1 MSHDVDYALRCLRWL
16 ANSVA
21 KDYQDKNMSTELI
34 NKTDKFYD
42 SLRKTIDWHELTRDD
57 FLTLGFMC
65 CGYEEEDEYELWLV
79 PLWLYDAIPDG
90 FLLMDLNH
98 NMFTFKRGQTP
109 FEIFY
114 GCMTYGI
121 RIPNPSYGKTLD
133 ELLDEL
139 PDN

>member
-16 ANSVA
+16 ANAVA

-42 SLRKTIDWHELTRDD
+42 SLRKTVDWHGLTRDD
-57 FLTLGFMC
+57 FLTLGFMN

-90 FLLMDLNH
+90 LLLMDLNH

-133 ELLDEL
+133 KLLDEL
-139 PDN
+139 SDN

>member
-1 MSHDVDYALRCLRWL
+1 MCNDVDYALRCLKWL

-34 NKTDKFYD
+34 KKVDKFYE
-42 SLRKTIDWHELTRDD
+42 SVKIAIDWHELTRND
-57 FLTLGFMC
+57 FLKLGFMN
-65 CGYEEEDEYELWLV
+65 CGYDDEDEYELWLI
-79 PLWLYDAIPDG
+79 PMWLYDAIPDG
-90 FLLMDLNH
+90 LLLMNLDH
-98 NMFTFKRGQTP
+98 TMFTFKRGETP
-109 FEIFY
+109 FEPFY

-139 PDN
+139 PD